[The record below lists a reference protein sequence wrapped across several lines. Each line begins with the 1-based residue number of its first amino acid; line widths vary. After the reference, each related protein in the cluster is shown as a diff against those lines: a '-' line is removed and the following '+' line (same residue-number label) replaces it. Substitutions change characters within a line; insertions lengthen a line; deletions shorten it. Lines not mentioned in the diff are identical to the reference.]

1 MEYSDYIKIY
11 IVNYIAVLFEWFINI
26 YNIIYKS
33 KKKIG
38 GCTSERFWNSP
49 QILFQFRQNF
59 DMRVINMTRIGHEM
73 TPHKSY

>member
-1 MEYSDYIKIY
+1 MAYSDYIKIY

-38 GCTSERFWNSP
+38 GCTSEVLKFASNTFSIQTKFWYA
-49 QILFQFRQNF
+49 
-59 DMRVINMTRIGHEM
+59 
-73 TPHKSY
+73 SYKHD